1 MASALTATMIPP
13 SATRNRLDRLAS
25 SSSPPGSWLNKP
37 ARLLALQDE
46 ADVLLSPFF
55 ISQKYCNKRTESGL
69 HSREKEIDAV
79 GYADS
84 SFATARQFAVPQRR
98 PKITTTPVRS
108 DGLQANL
115 KISGLA
121 FSRAAA
127 AGG

>member
-1 MASALTATMIPP
+1 LSSFAPF
-13 SATRNRLDRLAS
+13 RGLAEFNLAVNGGFQQREIRWMVDHPEGS
-25 SSSPPGSWLNKP
+25 S
-37 ARLLALQDE
+37 
-46 ADVLLSPFF
+46 
-55 ISQKYCNKRTESGL
+55 
-69 HSREKEIDAV
+69 
-79 GYADS
+79 S
-84 SFATARQFAVPQRR
+84 SFATAQQFAVPQRP